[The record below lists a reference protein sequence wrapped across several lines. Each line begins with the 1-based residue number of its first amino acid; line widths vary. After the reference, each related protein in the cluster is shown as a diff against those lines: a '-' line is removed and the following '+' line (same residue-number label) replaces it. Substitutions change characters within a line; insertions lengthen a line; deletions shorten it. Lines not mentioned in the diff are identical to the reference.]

1 MDHPD
6 SYNGKS
12 GFKYFSSFMS
22 LNESSFTI
30 PYSLLNANLKQHEIF
45 VEQET
50 NKMKLM
56 LKDINDMMISGTIDG
71 EEQALVELNALI
83 KNVNTFEKEL
93 HIKVDKEGQLLKRI
107 KHRTAFYNEMNNNY
121 LKGDNISIIDWYQ
134 KYTNL
139 LIADYLIR
147 NCTLEQQQ
155 RVVEETHDKDTCNPG
170 VLFLK
175 QQHMEDLL
183 DTDILIR
190 ANSISTA
197 LTGEHDLN
205 PLMEWI
211 QHNKQMLAKKRSPL
225 EFKANFQR
233 YIELLL
239 RFDLGGAIHCLQT
252 CLFTYIGDHFD
263 EVTGACGLL
272 VYMERCV
279 EQVTY
284 NEKILQDEGET
295 CDIHY
300 NEHKSGTVFSNQDV
314 AYRYFFNRSPPMD
327 YSQSIN
333 SKNPINAANV
343 QHIFNAKNLE
353 KYTTLLD
360 QNSWL
365 KLNELFLDE
374 YYSMYKIPKNDP
386 LLIYI
391 SMGISAMKTKE
402 CLHNHPS
409 IDPRYNVLEHYSTA
423 DKLENQCPVC
433 SEYFAPLSEKLPYAH
448 HTESKLFENPVMLP
462 SGNVF
467 DSAILKLLAKTL
479 RKKGIVKLNRN
490 EVIDPIKKIVYNESD
505 FITMYPT

>member
-1 MDHPD
+1 MDHLD
-6 SYNGKS
+6 SNDDKP
-12 GFKYFSSFMS
+12 GFKYFDSFMA

-30 PYSLLNANLKQHEIF
+30 PFSLLNANLRQHEIY

-50 NKMKLM
+50 NKLKQT
-56 LKDINDMMISGTIDG
+56 LKDINDMITTGTIDG
-71 EEQALVELNALI
+71 EEQALVELNTLI
-83 KNVNTFEKEL
+83 KNVTTFEKQL
-93 HIKVDKEGQLLKRI
+93 HLKVEKEGALLKRI
-107 KHRTAFYNEMNNNY
+107 KRRAAFYNEMNDNY
-121 LKGDNISIIDWYQ
+121 SKGDNISIIDWYQ

-155 RVVEETHDKDTCNPG
+155 HIIGETGDKDICNPG

-183 DTDILIR
+183 DTDILIG
-190 ANSISTA
+190 ANTISTA
-197 LTGEHDLN
+197 LTSKHDLKA
-205 PLMEWI
+205 LMEWI
-211 QHNKQMLAKKRSPL
+211 RVNRQRLLKRKSPL
-225 EFKANFQR
+225 EFKANFQH

-252 CLFTYIGDHFD
+252 CLFAYVGDHFD

-279 EQVTY
+279 EQVAY
-284 NEKILQDEGET
+284 NEKIVQNEREDRN
-295 CDIHY
+295 ISY
-300 NEHKSGTVFSNQDV
+300 NEHKSGTVFTDQNE
-314 AYRYFFNRSPPMD
+314 AYRYFFNRAPPMD
-327 YSQSIN
+327 YSQSTN
-333 SKNPINAANV
+333 SKNNINATNI
-343 QHIFNAKNLE
+343 QHLFNAKNLE

-365 KLNELFLDE
+365 KLNELFLEE
-374 YYSMYKIPKNDP
+374 YYSMYKIPRNDP

-409 IDPRYNVLEHYSTA
+409 IDPRYDVLEHYSTV
-423 DKLENQCPVC
+423 DKLENPCPVC
-433 SEYFAPLSEKLPYAH
+433 SKHFAPLSEKLPYAH

-467 DSAILKLLAKTL
+467 DSSRLKLLAKTL

-490 EVIDPIKKIVYNESD
+490 EVIDPIKKTVFNESD